1 MIFSFISYFV
11 KHMTDFSRVVKVV
24 GSPKLNVKGLL
35 PNEQVY
41 KGVLDCFSKTYK
53 EAGVRGLYRGVGKL
67 Q

>member
-1 MIFSFISYFV
+1 
-11 KHMTDFSRVVKVV
+11 MTDLSRVVKVV

-41 KGVLDCFSKTYK
+41 KGILDCFSKTYK